1 MVQKHSDEQLM
12 LQVQKGNLDALAPLF
27 EKYHV
32 KLYNF
37 FLRMT
42 QNRETSQD
50 LTQNVFRR
58 ILSYRE
64 TYNEKWA
71 FRSWMYQI
79 ARNVSAQ
86 HFKHQKLLIDDYQET
101 ENMEM
106 DARLADE
113 EMAQNQKKEL
123 LHEALKR
130 LSTEEKE
137 LLELSRFQGLKYKE
151 IAQITGNSVAAIKV
165 KVHRAMQKLKTY
177 YFELA

>member
-1 MVQKHSDEQLM
+1 MVQKLSDEQYM
-12 LQVQKGNLDALAPLF
+12 LQVKVGNLDALAPLF

-42 QNRETSQD
+42 RNRTISED

-58 ILSYRE
+58 ILTYRE
-64 TYNEKWA
+64 SYNDKWE
-71 FRSWMYQI
+71 FRTWMYQI

-86 HFKHQKLLIDDYQET
+86 HYNHQKLLIDDYQET
-101 ENMEM
+101 ESMEM

-113 EMAQNQKKEL
+113 ELAQNHKKEL

-165 KVHRAMQKLKTY
+165 KVHRAMQKLKVY